1 MVNSPIPTSLHEEVQ
16 KASRILRRFMI
27 PDRDTGPD
35 KLIPPTILEKARGL
49 AILSILKAG
58 FLFSARGG
66 SGIVVARL
74 PDGSWSAPSAIGVGG
89 FGAGFQ
95 IGAELTDFV
104 IVLNNQRAV
113 DAFSHGNV
121 TLGGNL
127 SIAIGPVGRNAEA
140 GGAVTIAAMYSY
152 SRTKGLFAGIS
163 LEGTILLERKD
174 TNEKFYGRRIPAKD
188 LLSGVIPSPR
198 DAAPLYASLNLRAS
212 PHRRLGADGFQ
223 SFSPVAASTSGSFSS
238 SSESRPRLSE
248 PTVSS
253 EYPPSYAASLDTNYP
268 KNVDARKPPPLPVSR
283 SKLKARALFDFT
295 PVEMGDLSFRAGDI
309 IEVNERTTSQNDWWT
324 GTCHGQKGTF
334 PANYVELLL

>member
-16 KASRILRRFMI
+16 KAARILRRFVI

-35 KLIPPTILEKARGL
+35 KLIPSTILEEARGL

-74 PDGSWSAPSAIGVGG
+74 PDGSWSAPSAIRVGG
-89 FGAGFQ
+89 LGAGFQ

-104 IVLNNQRAV
+104 IILNNQRAV
-113 DAFSHGNV
+113 NAFSHGNV

-127 SIAIGPVGRNAEA
+127 SIAIGPIGRNAEA
-140 GGAVTIAAMYSY
+140 GGAATIAAMYSY
-152 SRTKGLFAGIS
+152 SRTKGLFAGVS
-163 LEGTILLERKD
+163 LEGTVLIERKD
-174 TNEKFYGRRIPAKD
+174 TNEKFYGRRVPAKD
-188 LLSGVIPSPR
+188 LLDGVVPSPR
-198 DAAPLYASLNLRAS
+198 EAAPLYASLNLRAS
-212 PHRRLGADGFQ
+212 PHRRSGADGFQ
-223 SFSPVAASTSGSFSS
+223 SVSPTAIPTSTSSNYR
-238 SSESRPRLSE
+238 SRPSE
-248 PTVSS
+248 PPVVSS
-253 EYPPSYAASLDTNYP
+253 EYPPSYAASVDAGYSR
-268 KNVDARKPPPLPVSR
+268 NVDTRKPPPLPVPQSR
-283 SKLKARALFDFT
+283 LKARALFDFT
-295 PVEMGDLSFRAGDI
+295 PVEMGDLSFHAGDI